1 MVLEFMWAKNTIVM
15 PDGEI
20 IFSFNLIAVIT
31 HNVRTTSCSRWFQS
45 KEAPRGVG
53 NQHILLSIFHSS
65 GKGFSKQ
72 KLAERAISIFKTP
85 SSRGVSPQPKENLK
99 TPGQSRP
106 EFFIKGIPHI
116 NHVGNQ
122 IDLLSQFYAFRCDH
136 LYEYVNPAFR
146 RKYYIHNGWK
156 SSSPRR

>member
-1 MVLEFMWAKNTIVM
+1 MLLDAPQWTKPEWSLNMVELSPESYFYLSSIFMMVLEFMWAKNTIVM

-72 KLAERAISIFKTP
+72 KLAERALSIFKTP
-85 SSRGVSPQPKENLK
+85 SSRGVSPHLGQPKDNLK

-106 EFFIKGIPHI
+106 EF
-116 NHVGNQ
+116 
-122 IDLLSQFYAFRCDH
+122 LSRGF
-136 LYEYVNPAFR
+136 P
-146 RKYYIHNGWK
+146 I
-156 SSSPRR
+156 